1 MALGDA
7 HDLGAREA
15 HSRVRLACYKVPS
28 RIVVVDELPSNAVG
42 KIDTARLRALASAA
56 VLP

>member
-15 HSRVRLACYKVPS
+15 HSRVRLAGYKVPS
-28 RIVVVDELPSNAVG
+28 RLVVVDELPRNAVG
-42 KIDTARLRALASAA
+42 KIDRARLRALASAA

>member
-15 HSRVRLACYKVPS
+15 HSRVRLAGYKVPS
-28 RIVVVDELPSNAVG
+28 CLVVVDELPRNAVG
-42 KIDTARLRALASAA
+42 KIDTARPCALASAA